1 MELASAT
8 VAERERAL
16 SQFIEDL
23 VAEIRPLHLLH
34 NEAVW
39 KANTTG
45 DARHVEEGARLE
57 TQIRTVFSRPEPYRQ
72 LQALAEAGGPD
83 DPLLRRQ
90 LTLLLNDHR
99 AHQIPPARIEAMVR
113 LEKSLEDGF
122 NRHRAALD
130 GGEVSDNQLR
140 EILQRS
146 DDVELRRRAWE
157 AAKQIGARVSEDL
170 LRLVRLRNEA
180 ARDIGFDNYYSM
192 MLELDEIDEAEMFL
206 LLDELD
212 RGTLP
217 LFQRYKGELDL
228 RLSRR
233 FACAPEDLRP
243 WHYGDPFFQEAP
255 AADAVLDRVFEN
267 QSLERLAS
275 RFFGELG
282 FSIDDVLARS
292 DLYERPG
299 KSQHAFCMSMDRGA
313 DVRVLC
319 NLRPNEYWMG
329 TLLHEFGHA
338 VFDQA
343 IDSGLP
349 YLLRVPAHILATEA
363 SAMLFGRLSRNA
375 SWLARYVD
383 MAAHEAAAAARP
395 LAQANRAQLLVQTR
409 WCLVMCHMER
419 ALYRDPEQNLASL
432 WWELV
437 SRFQL
442 VRPPEGRM
450 APDWA
455 SKIHF
460 SVAPVYYHNYMLG
473 EMMASQLQAHLLDEV
488 VGGGSDRWERYVRD
502 PAVGEFLRTRLY
514 RLGKSVDWR
523 RAIQGATGRPLGPTA
538 FVEELASVP

>member
-1 MELASAT
+1 MELASAA

-57 TQIRTVFSRPEPYRQ
+57 TQIRTVFSRTEPYRQ

-90 LTLLLNDHR
+90 LTLLLNDYR

-122 NRHRAALD
+122 NRHRATLD

-140 EILQRS
+140 EILHRS

-170 LRLVRLRNEA
+170 LRLVRLRNQA
-180 ARDIGFDNYYSM
+180 AREIGFDNYYSM

-217 LFQRYKGELDL
+217 LFQRYKEELDL

-233 FACAPEDLRP
+233 FGCAPEDLRP

-275 RFFGELG
+275 RFFGALG
-282 FSIDDVLARS
+282 FAIDDVLVRS

-299 KSQHAFCMSMDRGA
+299 KSQHAFCISMDRGA

-343 IDSGLP
+343 IDPGLP

-383 MAAHEAAAAARP
+383 MPAHEAAAAARQ

-419 ALYRDPEQNLASL
+419 ALYRDPEQDLASL

-437 SRFQL
+437 ARFQL
-442 VRPPEGRM
+442 MPPPEGRT

-488 VGGGSDRWERYVRD
+488 VGAGSDRWERYVQD
-502 PAVGEFLRTRLY
+502 PAVGEFLRARLY
-514 RLGKSVDWR
+514 RQGKSVDWR

-538 FVEELASVP
+538 FVGELASVP

>member
-1 MELASAT
+1 LELASAA
-8 VAERERAL
+8 VAERERSL
-16 SQFIEDL
+16 SQLIKDL
-23 VAEIRPLHLLH
+23 VAEIQPLHLLH

-57 TQIRTVFSRPEPYRQ
+57 TQIRTVFSRPHPYRR
-72 LQALAEAGGPD
+72 LRALAEGGGAD
-83 DPLLRRQ
+83 DPLLQRQ
-90 LTLLLNDHR
+90 LTLLLNDYR

-122 NRHRAALD
+122 NRHRATLD

-140 EILQRS
+140 EILHRS
-146 DDVELRRRAWE
+146 DDVGLRRRAWE

-170 LRLVRLRNEA
+170 LGLVRLRNHA

-192 MLELDEIDEAEMFL
+192 MLELDEIDEAELFR

-212 RGTLP
+212 QGTRP
-217 LFQRYKGELDL
+217 LFRRYKGELDL

-233 FACAPEDLRP
+233 FGCAPEELRP
-243 WHYGDPFFQEAP
+243 WHYADPFFQEAP
-255 AADAVLDRVFEN
+255 AADAVLDRVFED
-267 QSLERLAS
+267 QSLEGLAT

-282 FSIDDVLARS
+282 FSIDDVLGRS

-299 KSQHAFCMSMDRGA
+299 KSQHAFCISMDRGA

-329 TLLHEFGHA
+329 TLLHECGHA
-338 VFDQA
+338 VFDQG
-343 IDSGLP
+343 IDRELP
-349 YLLRVPAHILATEA
+349 YLLRVPAHILVTEA

-375 SWLARYVD
+375 GWLARYVG
-383 MAAHEAAAAARP
+383 MPAHEAAAAT
-395 LAQANRAQLLVQTR
+395 LQLTQATRAQLLVQTR

-419 ALYRDPEQNLASL
+419 ALYRDPDQDLSSL

-437 SRFQL
+437 EQFQQ
-442 VRPPEGRM
+442 VRSPEGRS

-460 SVAPVYYHNYMLG
+460 SVAPVYYQNYMLG

-488 VGGGSDRWERYVRD
+488 LGGPDRWERYVRE
-502 PAVGEFLRTRLY
+502 PVVGEFLRARLY
-514 RLGKSVDWR
+514 RPGKSVDWQGTI
-523 RAIQGATGRPLGPTA
+523 RAATGRPLGPSA
-538 FVEELASVP
+538 FVEDLASIQ